1 MRSFP
6 ANLQR
11 FGWVFRGACAATLAL
26 SLSGLALA
34 RQDQPPQQ
42 QDQPP
47 QTQSQDQVP
56 PPSQQQAQPPAQQAA
71 PSQAQQPQPQDQQA
85 PPPPPPTQDT
95 NRPPVTSVDR
105 MPQNG
110 QQNAP
115 QYNQQYDQQ
124 NGQQYDQQNPGQ
136 YPPQNAPNQ
145 QVGPPPPALT
155 IPAGTVIIMRLN
167 EPLSSDHSQ
176 IGDQFTGVLEQP
188 IVVNGFVVARRGQVV
203 MGQVKSAKKAGRVK
217 GQSELGIE
225 LTDIT
230 LVNGEQ
236 APVLTALWQAAGG
249 TTHGADA
256 ATIVGTTGLGAAIG
270 AAADWGRGAAIG
282 AGAGAVAGIGAVLLT
297 RGRPTI
303 LAPESQ
309 LSFRLVDPVK
319 VDTTHGQQAFLP
331 ATQQDFGNGR
341 SARPAL
347 RMGNGYYGGYPPYA
361 AYPYAPYGYPY
372 PGYYPGYVGIYPAF
386 GFGWGWG
393 HGYYGWRGGRRW

>member
-1 MRSFP
+1 MKSFP
-6 ANLQR
+6 ANLQG
-11 FGWVFRGACAATLAL
+11 FGWVLRGACAATLAV
-26 SLSGLALA
+26 SLSGFVLA

-47 QTQSQDQVP
+47 QTQSQDKAP
-56 PPSQQQAQPPAQQAA
+56 PPSQQEVQPPAQQPAA
-71 PSQAQQPQPQDQQA
+71 A
-85 PPPPPPTQDT
+85 PPPPGARDT

-110 QQNAP
+110 QQSAP
-115 QYNQQYDQQ
+115 EYDQQ
-124 NGQQYDQQNPGQ
+124 YGRQYGEQNPGQ
-136 YPPQNAPNQ
+136 YAPPNAPNQ
-145 QVGPPPPALT
+145 QVGPPPPSLT
-155 IPAGTVIIMRLN
+155 IPPGTVIIMRLN
-167 EPLSSDHSQ
+167 EPLSSDHNQ
-176 IGDQFTGVLEQP
+176 IGDPFTGVLEQP
-188 IVVNGFVVARRGQVV
+188 IVVNGYVVARRGQVV

-236 APVLTALWQAAGG
+236 APVLTALWQASGG

-256 ATIVGTTGLGAAIG
+256 ATIVGGTGLGAAIG

-319 VDTTHGQQAFLP
+319 VDTTHGEQAFLP

-341 SARPAL
+341 AGRPAL
-347 RMGNGYYGGYPPYA
+347 RMGNGYYGGYPPYGP
-361 AYPYAPYGYPY
+361 YPYGPYAYPY
-372 PGYYPGYVGIYPAF
+372 PGYYYPGYVGIYPAF
-386 GFGWGWG
+386 GWGWGWG
-393 HGYYGWRGGRRW
+393 RGYYGWRGGYRR

>member
-47 QTQSQDQVP
+47 QTQSKDQVP

-71 PSQAQQPQPQDQQA
+71 PPQAEQVQPQDQQA
-85 PPPPPPTQDT
+85 PPPPPPTQDN
-95 NRPPVTSVDR
+95 NRPPITSVDR
-105 MPQNG
+105 LPQNG
-110 QQNAP
+110 
-115 QYNQQYDQQ
+115 
-124 NGQQYDQQNPGQ
+124 QQNPGQ

-145 QVGPPPPALT
+145 QVGPPPPVLT

-167 EPLSSDHSQ
+167 EPLSSDHNQ
-176 IGDQFTGVLEQP
+176 TGDQFSGVLAQP

-270 AAADWGRGAAIG
+270 GAADWGRGAAIG
-282 AGAGAVAGIGAVLLT
+282 AGAGVVAGIGAVLLT

-303 LAPESQ
+303 LGPESQ
-309 LSFRLVDPVK
+309 LSFHLVDPVK
-319 VDTTHGQQAFLP
+319 VDTTHSQQAFLP
-331 ATQQDFGNGR
+331 ATQQDYGNGR
-341 SARPAL
+341 GGRPAL
-347 RMGNGYYGGYPPYA
+347 RMGNGYYGGYPPPYGP
-361 AYPYAPYGYPY
+361 YPYAPYAY
-372 PGYYPGYVGIYPAF
+372 PGYYYPGYVGIYPAF

-393 HGYYGWRGGRRW
+393 RGYYGWHGGYRH

>member
-1 MRSFP
+1 
-6 ANLQR
+6 
-11 FGWVFRGACAATLAL
+11 
-26 SLSGLALA
+26 
-34 RQDQPPQQ
+34 
-42 QDQPP
+42 
-47 QTQSQDQVP
+47 
-56 PPSQQQAQPPAQQAA
+56 
-71 PSQAQQPQPQDQQA
+71 
-85 PPPPPPTQDT
+85 
-95 NRPPVTSVDR
+95 
-105 MPQNG
+105 
-110 QQNAP
+110 
-115 QYNQQYDQQ
+115 
-124 NGQQYDQQNPGQ
+124 
-136 YPPQNAPNQ
+136 
-145 QVGPPPPALT
+145 
-155 IPAGTVIIMRLN
+155 MRLN

-176 IGDQFTGVLEQP
+176 IGDQFTGVLDQP

-236 APVLTALWQAAGG
+236 APVLTALWQASGG

-256 ATIVGTTGLGAAIG
+256 ATIVGGTGLGAAIG

-341 SARPAL
+341 GGRPAL